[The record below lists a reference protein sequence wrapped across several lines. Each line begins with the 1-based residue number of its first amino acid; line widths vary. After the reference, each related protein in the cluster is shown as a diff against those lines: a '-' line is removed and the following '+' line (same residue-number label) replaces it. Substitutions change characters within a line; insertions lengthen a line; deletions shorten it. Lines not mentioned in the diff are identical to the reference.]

1 MIEVIRVEQ
10 IRDEES
16 RSEQTDMR
24 GMIRLEQIQ
33 VKASGEKRVRSEQ
46 SKNITDR
53 VRSHA
58 KREKNSVVRI

>member
-1 MIEVIRVEQ
+1 MIEAIRVEQ

-33 VKASGEKRVRSEQ
+33 VKASGEKTCQIGAEQ
-46 SKNITDR
+46 EHHGESQEPFQ
-53 VRSHA
+53 
-58 KREKNSVVRI
+58 KRKE